1 MSYCLAYMTA
11 ASVEQ
16 AKAIGR
22 ALVEERLAACVN
34 VIPGMTA
41 IYRWEGAVEEDGE
54 AVLIAK
60 TRDDLFEALAARV
73 EALHDYD
80 NPCVIRLDIAAGR
93 QPFLDWIAKETT

>member
-11 ASVEQ
+11 ASAER

-22 ALVEERLAACVN
+22 VLVEERLAACVN

-60 TRDDLFEALAARV
+60 TRDESFEVLTARV

-93 QPFLDWIAKETT
+93 QPFLDWIAAETT

>member
-22 ALVEERLAACVN
+22 VLVEERLAACVN

-60 TRDDLFEALAARV
+60 TRAESFEALTARV

-80 NPCVIRLDIAAGR
+80 NPSVIRLDIAAGR